1 MAGGAG
7 ETTLSPGRIVFV
19 AANPSVD
26 RLYEVDRLTPGAIH
40 RPGAL
45 AVVPG
50 GKGLNAARAAVHL
63 GGRVT
68 VIGLLAGRAGDWI
81 REGIAARGIDAR
93 WAAAHGETRT
103 CVSVLDRATGGM
115 TEIYERGEPVDEMAW
130 ESLERLIAGELARG
144 DVACVTLSG
153 SLPPGA
159 PGDGFGRIAD
169 LVRSAGAA
177 SGPIAVLADTYGTA
191 LPPVL
196 DRRPELVK
204 VNADEAAGASG
215 LAVTD
220 AESAEPAARM
230 LLGAGAGGVVVTLG
244 RRGAVVATPSRFARL
259 VPPEVD
265 GIYPVGSGDAFL
277 AGMAVALARG
287 DDLVEAAR
295 LGLAAGTANALML
308 GAGELD
314 PMAIGPLLQG
324 ISVVERSA

>member
-1 MAGGAG
+1 VARGRW
-7 ETTLSPGRIVFV
+7 ETTLNPGIVFV

-40 RPGAL
+40 RPQAL

-63 GGRVT
+63 GGNVT
-68 VIGLLAGRAGDWI
+68 VVGLLAGRAGDWI

-93 WAAAHGETRT
+93 WAETQGETRT
-103 CVSVLDRATGGM
+103 CVSLLDRATGEM
-115 TEIYERGEPVDEMAW
+115 TEIYERGEPVDNVTW
-130 ESLERLIAGELARG
+130 ESLERLVAGELAKG
-144 DVACVTLSG
+144 GVACLALSG

-169 LVRSAGAA
+169 LARSAGSA
-177 SGPIAVLADTYGTA
+177 SAPIAVLADTYGPA

-196 DRRPELVK
+196 ARQPELVK
-204 VNADEAAGASG
+204 VNAEEAAGATG

-220 AESAEPAARM
+220 ADSAESAARM

-244 RRGAVVATPSRFARL
+244 RRGAVVATASRVAQL
-259 VPPEVD
+259 VPPD
-265 GIYPVGSGDAFL
+265 IHGIYPVGSGDAFL

-295 LGLAAGTANALML
+295 LGLAAGTANALVP

-314 PMAIGPLLQG
+314 PTAVGPLLKG
-324 ISVVERSA
+324 ISLVERSP

>member
-1 MAGGAG
+1 
-7 ETTLSPGRIVFV
+7 
-19 AANPSVD
+19 
-26 RLYEVDRLTPGAIH
+26 VDRLTPGAIH

-50 GKGLNAARAAVHL
+50 GKGLNAARAAVYL

-93 WAAAHGETRT
+93 WGAAQGETRT
-103 CVSVLDRATGGM
+103 CVSVLDRATGDM
-115 TEIYERGEPVDEMAW
+115 TEIYERGDAVDNVTW
-130 ESLERLIAGELARG
+130 ESLERLVAGELAKG
-144 DVACVTLSG
+144 GVSCLALSG

-169 LVRSAGAA
+169 LARSAETA
-177 SGPIAVLADTYGTA
+177 SAPIAVLADTYGAA

-196 DRRPELVK
+196 ARRPELVK
-204 VNADEAAGASG
+204 VNAEEAAGASG

-220 AESAEPAARM
+220 ADSAEPAARM
-230 LLGAGAGGVVVTLG
+230 LLGAGASGVVVTLG
-244 RRGAVVATPSRFARL
+244 RRGAVVATASRIAWL
-259 VPPEVD
+259 VPPDVE
-265 GIYPVGSGDAFL
+265 GAYPVGSGDAFL

-287 DDLVEAAR
+287 DDLVGAAR
-295 LGLAAGTANALML
+295 LGLAAGTANALMP

-314 PMAIGPLLQG
+314 PTAVESFLKG
-324 ISVVERSA
+324 ISHVERSA